1 MIEDILYDSLFLVC
15 ELPNETTGGNISGM
29 SYDGNNFVFTEGSV
43 GSVETIT
50 IFVA

>member
-15 ELPNETTGGNISGM
+15 ELPNETSGGSIAGL
-29 SYDGNNFVFTEGSV
+29 SYDGNNFQIA
-43 GSVETIT
+43 ETGGLNEVIT

>member
-29 SYDGNNFVFTEGSV
+29 SYDGSNFMFTQTSASE
-43 GSVETIT
+43 IT
-50 IFVA
+50 SIFIF